1 MKKKLVLIISAIL
14 VIASII
20 YLVVINTGKEDEK
33 TITDAEKFKTEYESI
48 NGDVNEKY
56 NVVTREVNI
65 PRNNPIVY
73 VSPEELV
80 KKMENKETFVV
91 YFGFP
96 NCPWCRSVV
105 ETMFEVA
112 KDYNINKIYYVDVS
126 MIRDVYK
133 LDDDNK
139 PVVSTEGTSGYYK
152 LLDKFSSVLDDYLL
166 TDEDGNEVSTGEKR
180 IYVPNIVGVIN
191 GEAKELETGI
201 SELQTNPYMDITEEM
216 KEDMYNKL
224 KCVMKCVSEENNTCS
239 YKSAC

>member
-180 IYVPNIVGVIN
+180 IFAPNIVGVIN